1 MKTQRKKKAFTLTE
15 LLVVVIVIGVLAA
28 VVLPKF
34 SKVIETRKTTE
45 AEELMAA
52 VRTEQEKR
60 CSLDQDYLSDLSK
73 LSDIIPSTDT
83 KNFVYSTNA
92 EGTGIE
98 AQSKGKFGYTL
109 KMPSYKDGRLCCDN
123 EEECLKLNKD
133 YPLCSELIA
142 RADYQSG
149 EECAGE
155 KGPTVIACVGEST
168 RSCGCQ
174 NKGTQSRTCDTT
186 TGTWSAWGSC
196 SISDV
201 CQCTGTEPA
210 STQTCNGCGTQSRS
224 VTCDTTTGAW
234 QTGAWGTCSKTV
246 DECTDPC
253 STHPRDLASW
263 DFVDSLCCKGDQ
275 VFDPSTGDSFSMEG
289 FCCGTVYACC
299 SYPDGTSG
307 NCEVAVS
314 DILSSKETQCR
325 RQADSHGT
333 PHAFYSCGIPSSG
346 GTTPGT
352 NCTWGSGQSVQ
363 QTVSI
368 DYTAGDLFE
377 KIFSQSDITSSFS
390 IVGTEGWT
398 NPPTCNTGGTCYSSG
413 ALCDNNPYL
422 SNCKVTGAD
431 SGGTPASYS
440 CTLTYTSRSCTCQ

>member
-413 ALCDNNPYL
+413 ALCNNNPYL
-422 SNCKVTGAD
+422 SNCKVTSAD